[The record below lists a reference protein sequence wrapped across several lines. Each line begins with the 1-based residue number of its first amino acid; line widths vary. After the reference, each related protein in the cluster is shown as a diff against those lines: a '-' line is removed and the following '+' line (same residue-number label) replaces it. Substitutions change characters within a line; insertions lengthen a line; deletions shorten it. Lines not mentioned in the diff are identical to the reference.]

1 VMTTYGDGFG
11 RTYKKPVNVEDTS
24 NLVRREKVITTTVN
38 GAVVK
43 VILRDTIISWD
54 PYLNLIRAS
63 AYPWIVAQNGKGRP
77 YFPVPPV
84 SRRIKDALIKTTV
97 QI

>member
-1 VMTTYGDGFG
+1 MSTYGDGFG
-11 RTYKKPVNVEDTS
+11 RTYTAPVAVEDTS
-24 NLVRREKVITTTVN
+24 NSVRNEKVITSMVDGN
-38 GAVVK
+38 K
-43 VILRDTIISWD
+43 VTITIRDKIVSWD

-63 AYPWIVAQNGKGRP
+63 AYPWIVSQNGKGKP

-84 SRRIKDALIKTTV
+84 SRRIKDALIKTAV

>member
-1 VMTTYGDGFG
+1 MTTYGDGFG
-11 RTYKKPVNVEDTS
+11 RTYSPPVNTEDRS
-24 NLVRREKVITTTVN
+24 NSVRREKVIITEVN
-38 GAVVK
+38 GNKIK
-43 VILRDTIISWD
+43 VTLRDSIVSWD
-54 PYLNLIRAS
+54 PYLNLVKAS

>member
-1 VMTTYGDGFG
+1 MTTYGDGFG
-11 RTYKKPVNVEDTS
+11 RTYTPPVNVEDRS
-24 NLVRREKVITTTVN
+24 NPVRKEKLITAMVN
-38 GAVVK
+38 GAEIK

-63 AYPWIVAQNGKGRP
+63 AYPWIVAQNGKGKP

-97 QI
+97 EI